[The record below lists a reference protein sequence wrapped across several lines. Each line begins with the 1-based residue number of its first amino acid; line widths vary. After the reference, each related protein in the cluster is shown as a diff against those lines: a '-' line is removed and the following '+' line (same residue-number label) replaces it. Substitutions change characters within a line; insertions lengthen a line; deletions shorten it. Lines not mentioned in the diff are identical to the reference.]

1 MGNAFRSAC
10 EALGLANRTDQL
22 TEMVARYIVGLA
34 QRGVTMK
41 TAFYLLTVRGF
52 TTVRDA
58 PAGEKPRATP
68 TGPHFKN

>member
-1 MGNAFRSAC
+1 
-10 EALGLANRTDQL
+10 
-22 TEMVARYIVGLA
+22 MVARYIVGLA